1 MKNTVRWEWALPL
14 AALLVALPSHAL
26 YKVVGP
32 DGKVTYTDTP
42 PPTSSG
48 SKVTKMGAGASVAS
62 EPALPLELRQAMQRY
77 PVTLYAAKV
86 CEPCDAARQALRQ
99 RGVPFTE
106 KLVATQQDA
115 EELTRLSGGRDTPT
129 LTIGAQVL
137 RGYSAEA
144 LTSYLDSAGYPRDSR
159 LPANYQQAPAA
170 PLTEV
175 PAPVARR
182 SGTPVPAAPPAPAAE
197 QPPAVQPSPSG
208 IRF

>member
-1 MKNTVRWEWALPL
+1 MKKTVRWEWALPL
-14 AALLVALPSHAL
+14 CALLVALPTHAL

-48 SKVTKMGAGASVAS
+48 SKVTRMGAAGASVAN
-62 EPALPLELRQAMQRY
+62 EPSLPLELRQAMQRF
-77 PVTLYAAKV
+77 PVTLYASKV

-129 LTIGAQVL
+129 VTIGAQVL
-137 RGYSAEA
+137 RGYSADV

-159 LPANYQQAPAA
+159 LPANYQPAPAS
-170 PLTEV
+170 PLTEP
-175 PAPVARR
+175 PALVRR
-182 SGTPVPAAPPAPAAE
+182 SGTQAPAAPPAPAVE
-197 QPPAVQPSPSG
+197 QPSAVQPSASG